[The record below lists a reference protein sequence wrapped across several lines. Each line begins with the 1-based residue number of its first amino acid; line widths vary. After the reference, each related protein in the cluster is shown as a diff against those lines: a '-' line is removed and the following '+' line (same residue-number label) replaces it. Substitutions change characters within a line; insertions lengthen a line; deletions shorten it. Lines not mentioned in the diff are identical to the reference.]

1 MASRKKD
8 PHIRT
13 GHSHVRPDTP
23 SHIRGVHE
31 GNAVGNYERQ
41 AGHLPDGRS
50 TAARSTGI
58 DAHGREPIHP
68 DMPNLSPA

>member
-1 MASRKKD
+1 MARKRD
-8 PHIRT
+8 EHITTGRT
-13 GHSHVRPDTP
+13 HVRPDTP
-23 SHIRGVHE
+23 SHVKGVPE
-31 GNAVGNYERQ
+31 GNAVGNYEKH

-58 DAHGREPIHP
+58 NVADRDPIDP

>member
-1 MASRKKD
+1 MASKKKD
-8 PHIRT
+8 QPIKT
-13 GHSHVRPDTP
+13 GRSHVRPDTP
-23 SHIRGVHE
+23 SHTKGVHE
-31 GNAVGNYERQ
+31 GNAVGNYEKQ

-58 DAHGREPIHP
+58 DPGDREPIDP